1 MNLTVDIGNT
11 NIVFGIFKNN
21 ELINRFEIPSN
32 KNFGVKQYWSLVKNG
47 IPSKK
52 KIYRVI
58 ICSVVPALRPVIEK
72 ICVEK
77 IKVKPK
83 IFDSTTDV
91 GILNKYKNPEDV
103 GSDRIVNAFAAWKL
117 YGLPAIIVD
126 LGTAITIDAIT
137 KNAEYLGGVI
147 SPGIGISLDA
157 LHSRTALLPKVE
169 LKAPRKILGTDTK
182 TSIQSGITY
191 GYIGL
196 ITTLVSGLKKE
207 LGFGVNTNI
216 VITGGYTKI
225 LRKELEKITENID
238 PDLTLKG
245 LNLILFHLQ
254 KKRK

>member
-1 MNLTVDIGNT
+1 MNLAVDIGNT

-21 ELINRFEIPSN
+21 ELINRFNIPSN
-32 KNFGVKQYWSLVKNG
+32 KNFGIKEYWALVRNG

-52 KIYRVI
+52 KIYRAI
-58 ICSVVPALRPVIEK
+58 ICSVVPALIPVIEK

-103 GSDRIVNAFAAWKL
+103 GSDRIVNAFAVWKL

-137 KNAEYLGGVI
+137 KDAEYLGGVI
-147 SPGIGISLDA
+147 TPGIGISLNA

-169 LKAPRKILGTDTK
+169 LKAPRRILGTDTK
-182 TSIQSGITY
+182 TSIQSGITH

-196 ITTLVSGLKKE
+196 IRTLVSGLKKE
-207 LGFGVNTNI
+207 LAFGANTNI

-225 LRKELEKITENID
+225 LRKELEKITKNID

-245 LNLILFHLQ
+245 LNLILSHIQ